1 MSEIATKNVF
11 ADPVGYLAGL
21 GIAAELVE
29 AETPL
34 PAAA

>member
-1 MSEIATKNVF
+1 MSETTSKTVF
-11 ADPVGYLAGL
+11 ADPVGYLASF
-21 GIAAELVE
+21 GIIAELVE